1 MSTVRWERCEGFRT
15 RTSSGSGE
23 LLVNYLV
30 AGLVVGELQE
40 LVDGPVL
47 RQELR
52 RRGHLLR
59 LGGRGLGRR
68 RLLLGGR
75 LVRGVVVSVVG
86 ATAVGAAAA
95 RRGAEADAD
104 AGGEVPLVVAGE
116 RAGGVDGLVAVPAEE
131 RPVLHAEDEGRLL
144 LHTQTQ

>member
-86 ATAVGAAAA
+86 AAAA

>member
-15 RTSSGSGE
+15 RTSSSSGE

-52 RRGHLLR
+52 RRGHLRR

-75 LVRGVVVSVVG
+75 LVRGVVVRVV
-86 ATAVGAAAA
+86 
-95 RRGAEADAD
+95 GAEADAD

-116 RAGGVDGLVAVPAEE
+116 RAGDVDGLVAVPAEE
-131 RPVLHAEDEGRLL
+131 RPVLHAEYEGRLL
-144 LHTQTQ
+144 LHTQTVARDVSDK